1 MSFLLPGNKRQLRF
15 SDAEAALGKPRD
27 RKMTG
32 PSRSLGVPGAPT
44 PAPLARGR
52 GFDESNV
59 ATAAYVRGD
68 VYEDEHPTM
77 ALDND
82 AREVLPGG
90 SRKPA
95 LERPRKLIPQ
105 FRPWSS
111 GDAETVVAGLSRPRP
126 FEPREIRTHVSTLTY
141 ALWVLAGLL
150 TGVITYHVAPQ
161 MLARIESPPA
171 ATPQR

>member
-1 MSFLLPGNKRQLRF
+1 MSFMLPGNKRQLRF
-15 SDAEAALGKPRD
+15 SGEGPAEPALGKPRD

-32 PSRSLGVPGAPT
+32 PPPRS
-44 PAPLARGR
+44 
-52 GFDESNV
+52 FDESNV
-59 ATAAYVRGD
+59 ATAAYVRTD
-68 VYEDEHPTM
+68 VYADEHPTM

-82 AREVLPGG
+82 AREVLPGA
-90 SRKPA
+90 SRKAPP
-95 LERPRKLIPQ
+95 ERPRKLIPQ

-111 GDAETVVAGLSRPRP
+111 GDAETVIAPPPRP
-126 FEPREIRTHVSTLTY
+126 FEPRAIRTHVSTLTY

-161 MLARIESPPA
+161 MLARIEAPPA

>member
-1 MSFLLPGNKRQLRF
+1 MSFLLPGNTRQLRF
-15 SDAEAALGKPRD
+15 SGEVEAAKDAALGKQRD

-32 PSRSLGVPGAPT
+32 PPPPVPPQ
-44 PAPLARGR
+44 RGR

-59 ATAAYVRGD
+59 ATAAYVRGE
-68 VYEDEHPTM
+68 VYADEQPTM
-77 ALDND
+77 ALDRD
-82 AREVLPGG
+82 ARDVLPGG
-90 SRKPA
+90 PRKA
-95 LERPRKLIPQ
+95 DRPKLIPQ

-111 GDAETVVAGLSRPRP
+111 GDAETVIAAPRA
-126 FEPREIRTHVSTLTY
+126 FVTHAVRTHVSMLTY

-161 MLARIESPPA
+161 MLARIESPPV